1 MIMKTKLYIALGAG
15 AAVVGFAAYYLLRN
29 RKSSTPSLPLHEN
42 ERKHLTNV
50 FAKAKGSMA

>member
-1 MIMKTKLYIALGAG
+1 MKKKLYIALGVG
-15 AAVVGFAAYYLLRN
+15 AAIAGFAAYYLLSN
-29 RKSSTPSLPLHEN
+29 RKSKGSSLPLHEN